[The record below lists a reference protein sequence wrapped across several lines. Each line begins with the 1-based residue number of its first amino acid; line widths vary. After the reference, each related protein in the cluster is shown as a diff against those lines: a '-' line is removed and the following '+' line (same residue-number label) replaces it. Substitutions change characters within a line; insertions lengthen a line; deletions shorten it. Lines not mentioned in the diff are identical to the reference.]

1 MHAYSR
7 PNNGDDVSNRNLSA
21 EPYSVQAIT
30 STIVARRTESEYKSS
45 MIMKCCTC
53 LRLFLLVGSV
63 VASAWR
69 PAERLSSCK
78 APTNVPN
85 PSGALCKMK
94 PTKFMVSDQVDDNSD
109 TLPPDINPKRLIQ
122 IESELKLPF
131 SREVAYDA
139 YSDLTRQPSWSSW
152 LHSVDYI
159 DDEKNNS
166 KWTMKFLKV
175 KYSWTA
181 IALKNQRPCVIQW
194 QSTSGLQNFGIV
206 EFIPSDDEN
215 YPTLMTMKMAFVA
228 PRAAA
233 AVFRQSKFMTNFV
246 REKMILDSML
256 TFRDV
261 VWRNDCKEAN
271 S

>member
-1 MHAYSR
+1 L
-7 PNNGDDVSNRNLSA
+7 G
-21 EPYSVQAIT
+21 
-30 STIVARRTESEYKSS
+30 
-45 MIMKCCTC
+45 
-53 LRLFLLVGSV
+53 LFLFAGSV

-69 PAERLSSCK
+69 PAERLPSCK
-78 APTNVPN
+78 TPTGLPN
-85 PSGALCKMK
+85 PSRALRVLT
-94 PTKFMVSDQVDDNSD
+94 PAKFKVSDQVDFESD
-109 TLPPDINPKRLIQ
+109 ILPSDILPPDINPKRLIQ
-122 IESELKLPF
+122 IKRELKLPF

-166 KWTMKFLKV
+166 KWTMQFLKV

-181 IALKNQRPCVIQW
+181 IALKNQRPRVIQW
-194 QSTSGLQNFGIV
+194 QSTSGLRNFGMV

-215 YPTLMTMKMAFVA
+215 YPTLMTMQMAFVA

-233 AVFRQSKFMTNFV
+233 AVFRQSRFMANFV
-246 REKMILDSML
+246 GEKMILESML

-261 VWRNDCKEAN
+261 VWRNDCKEADL
-271 S
+271 